1 MTGDKAVEL
10 INEWLNLAKEV
21 GDMNLN
27 RMEYD
32 EERYNYAMDR
42 MDVIRQKINDYHEQ
56 MFSEDEG
63 DEEWDDNFDLENEQM
78 MEEQDCIQCKYCGV
92 PKIEKPCQ
100 DCNKNHFYQF
110 LGLEGNEDCFEE
122 AKDINSKI
130 SDSRK

>member
-27 RMEYD
+27 RIEYD
-32 EERYNYAMDR
+32 ETRYNYAMDR
-42 MDVIRQKINDYHEQ
+42 MDVIRQKINEYHEQ
-56 MFSEDEG
+56 LFSEDEF
-63 DEEWDDNFDLENEQM
+63 DEEWDDNFDLENEQVT
-78 MEEQDCIQCKYCGV
+78 EERDCAQCKYCGV

-100 DCNKNHFYQF
+100 DCNNNHFYQF
-110 LGLEGNEDCFEE
+110 LGLEGDENCFEE

-130 SDSRK
+130 IDS

>member
-10 INEWLNLAKEV
+10 INEWLNLAKDV

-56 MFSEDEG
+56 IFSE
-63 DEEWDDNFDLENEQM
+63 DEEWDDNFDLENEQR

-100 DCNKNHFYQF
+100 GCNNNHFYQF
-110 LGLEGNEDCFEE
+110 LGLEGDEDCFEE

-130 SDSRK
+130 IDS

>member
-1 MTGDKAVEL
+1 MTDDKAVAL
-10 INEWLNLAKEV
+10 INEWLNLAKDV

-27 RMEYD
+27 RMECD

-42 MDVIRQKINDYHEQ
+42 MNVIRQKINDYYEQ
-56 MFSEDEG
+56 MFSEDED
-63 DEEWDDNFDLENEQM
+63 DEECDDNFDLENEQM
-78 MEEQDCIQCKYCGV
+78 MEERDCVQCKYCGV

-110 LGLEGNEDCFEE
+110 LGFEE

-130 SDSRK
+130 IDS